1 MDREVILKL
10 LNEHGSEI
18 RERFGVKRFALI
30 GSVARDQAA
39 DESDVDMLVEFEGP
53 ETFHGYFGLKFFL
66 EDLFKKPV
74 DVVTETGLRP
84 AFRPYVEE
92 EVIEISKMACVS

>member
-39 DESDVDMLVEFEGP
+39 DESDVDMLVEF
-53 ETFHGYFGLKFFL
+53 HGYFGLKFFL